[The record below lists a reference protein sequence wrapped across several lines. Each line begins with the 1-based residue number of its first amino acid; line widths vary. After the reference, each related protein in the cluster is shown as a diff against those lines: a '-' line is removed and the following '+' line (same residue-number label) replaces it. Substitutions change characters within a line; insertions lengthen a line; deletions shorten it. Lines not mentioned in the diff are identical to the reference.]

1 MDCPRCRHDLR
12 EGARFCDQ
20 CGAPLAARCSRCQG
34 DLREGAKFC
43 DQCGTPV
50 ATPASGGYPAPA
62 AQFDAPRSYTPKH
75 LAERI
80 LTSRTALEGERK
92 QVTVL
97 FADLQN
103 FTGLSEQLD
112 PEELHDLMNR
122 LFEIM
127 LAEVHRYEGTVNQF
141 TGDGIMALFGAP
153 LALEDHAARAVEAA
167 LAIQEAMGKVG
178 DELQRSRGQ
187 RVALRIGVNTGLVV
201 VGKIGDDLRMDYTAQ
216 GDTVNLAARLQA
228 LAEPGTVAISEGTHH
243 LVAGYFDYESLGTHT
258 VKGKSVPVE
267 VFRPLRRRAHRSR
280 LAVASEAGLSTF
292 VGRET
297 EFAALLSAAEE
308 ARAGRGRVVTIVGEA
323 GIGKSRLVWELR
335 TRLPAG
341 TMAWVEGTCVPY
353 GQSTPYLPVIDIVRA
368 LLGLADGDPER
379 EMDRKLTARLAELG
393 PDVETAAPALRYLLS
408 LGTTEGEMAALSPQE
423 RKERLLDALARLSA
437 AAARQRPH
445 VFVFE
450 NCQWLD
456 GASAEFLNFWA
467 AAIPRAPALVILTC
481 RPGATP
487 PAAGSPVSSR
497 IVLQPLEP
505 DERAALA
512 RGILADTP
520 VRPELLSA
528 VVEKTGGNPLF
539 IEEVSRSLRETGWS
553 QGAEALK
560 IPPTILDVLAARI
573 DRLPD
578 LAKSA
583 LQMASV
589 IGRDFTQRLLARVA
603 DRGEGIPTAL
613 QKLLELELIIEKS
626 LDEAAYMFR
635 QALVQEVAYESLLV
649 QRRKALHRLIG
660 EAVEEVYAQRLSEHV
675 EMLAHHFL
683 QGEEWEKAVTYLRQ
697 AGAKAAGLCA
707 NTEAATFLQRALEA
721 NARLGQGRERDEQ
734 TIDIALDLR
743 PPLLQLGRLEEV
755 LVLSREAEGLAKALD
770 DEQRLARVYTYLIN
784 YHYLKGE
791 PHLASEYG
799 QRCLTIGER
808 TGDLPLQVLALQYM
822 GTCAHAQGHYR
833 EAIRTLTRNIALIEE
848 HDGTKGVTRGG
859 FAYVASCGWLAFAW
873 AELGDFAQAHAAIDK
888 ARRAADGSG
897 HAYSEAIAWTL
908 AGLVKNRQGDWE
920 GARPDLERSLR
931 ACRERGLAVWR
942 PIPSSILGHT
952 LVRLGK
958 VSEGLPHLE
967 EGVSLTEALGV
978 KAYLALWTAHLGEGL
993 LAAGQVDRA
1002 LAVTRQALE
1011 LARTHKEEG
1020 HQAWARRLLGD
1031 IHARLTPADLGPA
1044 EACYR
1049 EAADLARRLE
1059 MAPLLAQC
1067 QLSLCGPLS

>member
-1 MDCPRCRHDLR
+1 MNCPRCRH
-12 EGARFCDQ
+12 
-20 CGAPLAARCSRCQG
+20 

-43 DQCGTPV
+43 DQCGAPV
-50 ATPASGGYPAPA
+50 VPAAPA

-167 LAIQEAMGKVG
+167 LAIQEAMRKVG
-178 DELQRSRGQ
+178 DELEANRGR

-228 LAEPGTVAISEGTHH
+228 LAEPGTVAISEAAHH
-243 LVAGYFDYESLGTHT
+243 LVAGYFDCESLGTHT

-292 VGRET
+292 VGRQSELG
-297 EFAALLSAAEE
+297 ALLSAWDE

-323 GIGKSRLVWELR
+323 GIGKSRLLWECR
-335 TRLPAG
+335 DRLPAG
-341 TMAWVEGTCVPY
+341 GAEWVEGTCVPY

-379 EMDRKLTARLAELG
+379 EMDRKLTERLTALG
-393 PDVETAAPALRYLLS
+393 PEAEKGAPALRYLLS
-408 LGTTEGEMAALSPQE
+408 IGATGDSMAALSPQE
-423 RKERLLDALARLSA
+423 RKERILAALARLSEA
-437 AAARQRPH
+437 ASREVPH
-445 VFVFE
+445 VFAFE

-456 GASAEFLNFWA
+456 QASTEFLNYWA
-467 AAIPRAPALVILTC
+467 ASIPRAPALVVLTC
-481 RPGATP
+481 RPGANP
-487 PAAGSPVSSR
+487 PAASSPVSSR

-505 DERAALA
+505 GDRATLA
-512 RGILADTP
+512 RAILGDSP
-520 VRPELLSA
+520 VRPRLLEA

-539 IEEVSRSLRETGWS
+539 IEEVSRSLRETDLS
-553 QGAEALK
+553 KGADALK

-635 QALVQEVAYESLLV
+635 QALVQEVAYQGLLL

-683 QGEEWEKAVTYLRQ
+683 QGEEWEKAMTYLRQ
-697 AGAKAAGLCA
+697 AGAKAAALCA

-721 NARLGQGRERDEQ
+721 NARLPQSRERDARA
-734 TIDIALDLR
+734 IDIALDLR

-755 LVLSREAEGLAKALD
+755 LALSREAETLAKALD
-770 DEQRLARVYTYLIN
+770 DEPRLARVYTYLIN

-791 PHLASEYG
+791 PHLAIDYG
-799 QRCLTIGER
+799 QRCLEIGER

-822 GTCAHAQGHYR
+822 GTCAHAQGRYR
-833 EAIRTLTRNIALIEE
+833 EAISTLGRNIALIEKHE
-848 HDGTKGVTRGG
+848 GAPGVTRGG

-873 AELGDFAQAHAAIDK
+873 AELGDFPEAHAAIDK

-908 AGLVKNRQGDWE
+908 AGLVKNRQGDFE
-920 GARPDLERSLR
+920 GARPDLEKSLQ

-952 LVRLGK
+952 LVRLGQ
-958 VSEGLPHLE
+958 VSKGLPLLE
-967 EGVSLTEALGV
+967 EGVSLTEALEV
-978 KAYLALWTAHLGEGL
+978 KAYLALWTTHLGEGL

-1002 LAVTRQALE
+1002 LAVTTQALD
-1011 LARTHKEEG
+1011 LARAHKEEG
-1020 HQAWARRLLGD
+1020 HQAWALRLLGD
-1031 IHARLTPADLGPA
+1031 IHARTHAPGVGTRPADLGQA
-1044 EACYR
+1044 ETCYR
-1049 EAADLARRLE
+1049 EAAALAARLE

-1067 QLSLCGPLS
+1067 QLSRAGR

>member
-1 MDCPRCRHDLR
+1 MNCPRCRHDLR

-20 CGAPLAARCSRCQG
+20 CGAPAGPRCPRCQG

-43 DQCGTPV
+43 DQCGAPV
-50 ATPASGGYPAPA
+50 AAVAPA
-62 AQFDAPRSYTPKH
+62 AQFDTPRSYTPKH

-153 LALEDHAARAVEAA
+153 LALEDHAVRAVEAA
-167 LAIQEAMGKVG
+167 LAIQEAMRKVG

-228 LAEPGTVAISEGTHH
+228 LAEPGTVAISEAAHH
-243 LVAGYFDYESLGTHT
+243 LVAGYFDCESLGTHT
-258 VKGKSVPVE
+258 VKGKSLPVE

-292 VGRET
+292 VGRQSELG
-297 EFAALLSAAEE
+297 ALLSACEE

-353 GQSTPYLPVIDIVRA
+353 GQSTPYLPVIDIVRT

-393 PDVETAAPALRYLLS
+393 ADVETAGPALRYLLS
-408 LGTTEGEMAALSPQE
+408 IGTPEGGMSALSPQE

-437 AAARQRPH
+437 AASRQRPH

-456 GASAEFLNFWA
+456 GASAEFLDFWA

-481 RPGATP
+481 RPGANP

-497 IVLQPLEP
+497 IVLQALEP

-512 RGILADTP
+512 RGVLADTP

-553 QGAEALK
+553 QGADAIK

-683 QGEEWEKAVTYLRQ
+683 QGEEWEKAVSYLRQ
-697 AGAKAAGLCA
+697 AGAKAAALCA
-707 NTEAATFLQRALEA
+707 NTEAVTFLQRALEA
-721 NARLGQGRERDEQ
+721 NARLGQSRERDEQ

-755 LVLSREAEGLAKALD
+755 LALSREAEGLAKALD

-799 QRCLTIGER
+799 QRCLAIGER

-822 GTCAHAQGHYR
+822 GTCAHAQGRYR
-833 EAIRTLTRNIALIEE
+833 EAISTLGRNIVLIEKNE
-848 HDGTKGVTRGG
+848 GAPGVTRGG

-873 AELGDFAQAHAAIDK
+873 AELGDFARAHAAMDK

-908 AGLVKNRQGDWE
+908 AGLVKNRQGDFE
-920 GARPDLERSLR
+920 GARPDLERSLQ

-952 LVRLGK
+952 LVRLGH
-958 VSEGLPHLE
+958 VSDGLPLLE

-1002 LAVTRQALE
+1002 LAVARQALE

-1020 HQAWARRLLGD
+1020 HQAWTLRLLGD
-1031 IHARLTPADLGPA
+1031 IHARRAPADFSQA

-1049 EAADLARRLE
+1049 EAADLATRLE

-1067 QLSLCGPLS
+1067 QGSRAAR

>member
-1 MDCPRCRHDLR
+1 MNCPH
-12 EGARFCDQ
+12 
-20 CGAPLAARCSRCQG
+20 CQH

-43 DQCGTPV
+43 DQCGAPV
-50 ATPASGGYPAPA
+50 APAVPT
-62 AQFDAPRSYTPKH
+62 AQFNAPRSYTPKH
-75 LAERI
+75 LADRI

-122 LFEIM
+122 LFDIM

-153 LALEDHAARAVEAA
+153 LALEDHAVRAVETA
-167 LAIQEAMGKVG
+167 LAIQEAMRKVG
-178 DELQRSRGQ
+178 DEFEANRGR

-228 LAEPGTVAISEGTHH
+228 LAEPGTVAISETAHH
-243 LVAGYFDYESLGTHT
+243 LVAGYFDCESLGTHT

-267 VFRPLRRRAHRSR
+267 VFRPLRRKAHRSR
-280 LAVASEAGLSTF
+280 LTVASEAGLSTF
-292 VGRET
+292 VGREA
-297 EFAALLSAAEE
+297 ELAALLSASEE
-308 ARAGRGRVVTIVGEA
+308 ARAGRGRVVAIVGEA
-323 GIGKSRLVWELR
+323 GIGKSRLLWELR

-353 GQSTPYLPVIDIVRA
+353 GQTTPYLPVIDIIRA

-379 EMDRKLTARLAELG
+379 EMDRKLTTRLAALG
-393 PDVETAAPALRYLLS
+393 PAVETAAAALRYLLS
-408 LGTTEGEMAALSPQE
+408 IGATETSMSALSPQE

-437 AAARQRPH
+437 AAARQQPH
-445 VFVFE
+445 VFVYE

-456 GASAEFLNFWA
+456 GASAEFINFWA
-467 AAIPRAPALVILTC
+467 ASIPRAPALVLLTC
-481 RPGATP
+481 RPGANP
-487 PAAGSPVSSR
+487 PASSPVSSR
-497 IVLQPLEP
+497 IVLQALDP

-512 RGILADTP
+512 RGVLADTP
-520 VRPELLSA
+520 VPPELLSA

-553 QGAEALK
+553 QGADALR

-589 IGRDFTQRLLARVA
+589 IGRNFTQRLLARVA
-603 DRGEGIPTAL
+603 ERGEGIPTAL

-635 QALVQEVAYESLLV
+635 QALVQEVAYQSLLV

-660 EAVEEVYAQRLSEHV
+660 LAVEEVYAQRLLEHV

-683 QGEEWEKAVTYLRQ
+683 QGEEWEKALAYLRQ
-697 AGAKAAGLCA
+697 AGAKAAALCA
-707 NTEAATFLQRALEA
+707 NTEAVTFLQRGLEA
-721 NARLGQGRERDEQ
+721 NARLGQSRERDER

-755 LVLSREAEGLAKALD
+755 LALSREAEALAKTLD

-822 GTCAHAQGHYR
+822 GTCAHALGQYR
-833 EAIRTLTRNIALIEE
+833 ETIRTLTRNIALIEE
-848 HDGTKGVTRGG
+848 HDGTKGITRGG

-873 AELGDFAQAHAAIDK
+873 ADLGDFAEAHAAIDK

-908 AGLVKNRQGDWE
+908 AGLVKNRQDDFE
-920 GARPDLERSLR
+920 GARPDLERSLQ

-952 LVRLGK
+952 LIRLGQ
-958 VSEGLPHLE
+958 VSEGLPLLE

-1002 LAVTRQALE
+1002 LSVTRQALQ

-1020 HQAWARRLLGD
+1020 HQAWALRLLGD
-1031 IHARLTPADLGPA
+1031 IRARLTPTDFGRA
-1044 EACYR
+1044 ETCYR
-1049 EAADLARRLE
+1049 EAADLAARLK

-1067 QLSLCGPLS
+1067 QLSLGQLQALR